1 MAIRIFF
8 TNILNC
14 FRALRFFEII
24 LGLFLLPCLC
34 FSQVYRWI
42 DDDGVVHF
50 SDKPNDNAE
59 LIYLLET
66 PKNQSS
72 KVLPKNQ
79 IKPSDSNQ
87 NDHNKIQAYDSI
99 RIINPSPEETLW
111 NIEGVLSVELSVVP
125 ELFENDM
132 ISVFLDG
139 KNVLKTNNLRFSLK
153 NVWRG
158 LHNIQIEII
167 NKSGGVVMRTAPN
180 RFYVQQNRIISPPK

>member
-1 MAIRIFF
+1 
-8 TNILNC
+8 
-14 FRALRFFEII
+14 
-24 LGLFLLPCLC
+24 
-34 FSQVYRWI
+34 
-42 DDDGVVHF
+42 
-50 SDKPNDNAE
+50 
-59 LIYLLET
+59 
-66 PKNQSS
+66 
-72 KVLPKNQ
+72 
-79 IKPSDSNQ
+79 PSDSNQ

>member
-1 MAIRIFF
+1 M
-8 TNILNC
+8 
-14 FRALRFFEII
+14 
-24 LGLFLLPCLC
+24 
-34 FSQVYRWI
+34 
-42 DDDGVVHF
+42 
-50 SDKPNDNAE
+50 
-59 LIYLLET
+59 IYLLET